1 MKSDEKHDETMEED
15 TVIMHLTTYLQN
27 IQNKS

>member
-15 TVIMHLTTYLQN
+15 KVITRLTTYLQN
-27 IQNKS
+27 ILNKN